1 MFVFDDIA
9 NLTDREIQMVLR
21 EVDSKELAMAL
32 KGANDRLKDRFVSN
46 MSDRV
51 AGMLKEDIEFMG
63 PVRMSDVEDVQLRIV
78 QTIRQLEDAGQ
89 VTVVRGDVNDVFV

>member
-1 MFVFDDIA
+1 
-9 NLTDREIQMVLR
+9 
-21 EVDSKELAMAL
+21 MAL

-63 PVRMSDVEDVQLRIV
+63 PVRMSDVEDVQLRVV
-78 QTIRQLEDAGQ
+78 QTVRQLEDAGQ